1 MSYLRMFNL
10 WLFGALHRWAS
21 PPSGLLVAS
30 RPTERGQ
37 STVEY
42 ALVLVGVGALATF
55 VFKWLAG
62 SGLLEE
68 LFGSIINK
76 LIAR

>member
-1 MSYLRMFNL
+1 MPQLRVFHL
-10 WLFGALHRWAS
+10 WLFGALHRSS
-21 PPSGLLVAS
+21 PSPTLAPV
-30 RPTERGQ
+30 RPERGQ

>member
-1 MSYLRMFNL
+1 MSSVPSNQRHQNNSVEAVNAVSVESRRR
-10 WLFGALHRWAS
+10 GA
-21 PPSGLLVAS
+21 
-30 RPTERGQ
+30 EDGQ

-62 SGLLEE
+62 SGLLEQ
-68 LFGSIINK
+68 LFGSIIK
-76 LIAR
+76 ELMAR